1 MGATTTFTYDNDGNR
16 LTTKLPGSVT
26 QTVTWD
32 NSDRPTA
39 AKTTSGTS
47 TTVSYTYG
55 YTLGGADTDQIQTRT
70 DKVSGKVLTYT
81 YDSQS
86 RLKYAEEDSGS
97 TRAASWLYC
106 YAKAGNLTTYSGT
119 ADACSDSGLTTYTYN
134 AANQITA
141 LNGDTSGWSYDKD
154 GNELSAASTLGS
166 RTGETY
172 NDFDQLTA
180 LTTAGTTHHY
190 TYAGTDN
197 SQRLT
202 EDTTRTDQGPLGISI
217 TTTGSTSTGIVR
229 DPAGTLIGMTANG
242 AAHYYTTNSQG
253 APSTLTSPTGTV
265 ENQWDYGP
273 TGSARPTT
281 STTVAQPF
289 GYTGAYL
296 DTTGLYKMGARSYDH
311 TTDHSGKET
320 NPYLY
325 TSGDPVNRTDPSGLF
340 SLGDALS
347 IAGDLVTGSYHLY
360 QGDSQALWGDA
371 LGVIAGGITGL
382 ACEAIITAGAPETL
396 GASEAALPACF
407 AAGWAFGSIT
417 SNAISG

>member
-1 MGATTTFTYDNDGNR
+1 MHSRVCLESASGNLTVTYAYDHDGNLLTQTDASGTVTHSYDALGREATRTLADPAGTTTYGYDDANHLTSLKDPVGATTTFTYDNDGNR

-55 YTLGGADTDQIQTRT
+55 YTLAGADTDQIQTRT
-70 DKVSGKVLTYT
+70 DKVSGKVITYT

-106 YAKAGNLTTYSGT
+106 YDKAGNLTAYSGT

-141 LNGDTSGWSYDKD
+141 LNGDISGWSYDKN
-154 GNELSAASTLGS
+154 GNELSAASTLGA

-172 NDFDQLTA
+172 NDFNQLTA

-202 EDTTRTDQGPLGISI
+202 EDTTRIDQGPLGIST
-217 TTTGSTSTGIVR
+217 TTTGSTSKGIDR
-229 DPAGTLIGMTANG
+229 DPAGTLIGMTTNG
-242 AAHYYTTNSQG
+242 AAHYYTTNNQG
-253 APSTLTSPTGTV
+253 
-265 ENQWDYGP
+265 
-273 TGSARPTT
+273 RPLHPH
-281 STTVAQPF
+281 QPHRHRREPV
-289 GYTGAYL
+289 
-296 DTTGLYKMGARSYDH
+296 GLRPHRKRPPH
-311 TTDHSGKET
+311 HQHHRR
-320 NPYLY
+320 P
-325 TSGDPVNRTDPSGLF
+325 
-340 SLGDALS
+340 ALR
-347 IAGDLVTGSYHLY
+347 LHRR
-360 QGDSQALWGDA
+360 
-371 LGVIAGGITGL
+371 
-382 ACEAIITAGAPETL
+382 
-396 GASEAALPACF
+396 LPRHHRPLQN
-407 AAGWAFGSIT
+407 GRPLL
-417 SNAISG
+417 